1 MATPFAKRGGMSTR
15 PDPQEVI
22 VPTEQATVAFY
33 ERELLAVR
41 LPDERIA
48 AVLRWLCEGM

>member
-22 VPTEQATVAFY
+22 VPTEQATVAFD